1 VVAADVILDVGTM
14 PAADPGG
21 EGALGWAYHVA
32 PWRVR
37 ALLSGALFV
46 PIDKSA
52 TGHQGL
58 FTLYSGTGRACVSIG
73 PGVLDIG
80 PCLGMA
86 FEDITGSG
94 RGAPQVADRSG
105 TRVALVGSV
114 LASWRFSP
122 NASLFA
128 RADGLIPLHSPAFV
142 WLESTGPRLVY
153 QPAPGAAR
161 GAIGVELRFF

>member
-1 VVAADVILDVGTM
+1 
-14 PAADPGG
+14 
-21 EGALGWAYHVA
+21 
-32 PWRVR
+32 
-37 ALLSGALFV
+37 
-46 PIDKSA
+46 
-52 TGHQGL
+52 
-58 FTLYSGTGRACVSIG
+58 
-73 PGVLDIG
+73 
-80 PCLGMA
+80 
-86 FEDITGSG
+86 
-94 RGAPQVADRSG
+94 
-105 TRVALVGSV
+105 VGSV